1 MRKLLNK
8 WKTLPNS
15 VKSSIAFVFS
25 SLIVK
30 GCVFIVT
37 PIFTR
42 IMDINDYGIVTTYN
56 SWISIIEIFAILGLT
71 SAGVFNVGL
80 KDNKETRNEYI
91 SSCLGLCNLTTLI
104 VFCIIVVLK
113 LFLGENFIL
122 ENKYL
127 FIMFIHFLFNPA
139 QIFWITRQRYEYKYK
154 FPTIITISSVII
166 SQLISIIFVLVFK
179 NDTSFYKILGRELG
193 VLIFTIPIYIILLKK
208 GKDYINLKRWKN
220 ILVLAIPLIPHY
232 LSQHIM
238 DSSDKI
244 MISNMVNAGDAAIYG
259 VVANISMIG
268 TIFWNAINA
277 SLIPYTFDKIEN
289 KKFKDIDNLCKKLLV
304 GYTVILFM
312 IILLAPEILSILA
325 PTNYH
330 KGIYCVPPLTFVIF
344 MHALYNLFANIE
356 FYNKKTKNIA
366 FATVLATIINLI
378 LNYIFIP
385 KYSFIAASYTT
396 LVANIVLVFCH
407 YLSYKKT
414 ETNKIYDSKFILL
427 LSTIFLIFI
436 GLCNILYLNNY
447 IRYSFMLLILL
458 FIFIKRKELISSIKT
473 VMKKK

>member
-1 MRKLLNK
+1 MKKLLNK
-8 WKTLPNS
+8 WKKLPNS

-30 GCVFIVT
+30 GFIFIVT

-80 KDNKETRNEYI
+80 KDNKDTRNEYI
-91 SSCLGLCNLTTLI
+91 SSCLGLCNITTLI
-104 VFCIIVVLK
+104 VFCIIVILK
-113 LFLGENFIL
+113 LIFGENFIL

-154 FPTIITISSVII
+154 FSTIISIFSVLTA
-166 SQLISIIFVLVFK
+166 QLLSVIFVLTSK
-179 NDTSFYKILGRELG
+179 NDTSFYKILGNELG
-193 VLIFTIPIYIILLKK
+193 ILIFAIPIYIVLLKR
-208 GKDYINLKRWKN
+208 GKDYVNLKRWKN
-220 ILVLAIPLIPHY
+220 ILILALPLIPHY

-244 MISNMVNAGDAAIYG
+244 MISNMVNSGDAAIYG

-277 SLIPYTFDKIEN
+277 SLVPYTFDKIEN
-289 KKFKDIDNLCKKLLV
+289 KKYRDIDNLCQKLLV
-304 GYTVILFM
+304 GYLIVLFM

-325 PTNYH
+325 PSNYH
-330 KGIYCVPPLTFVIF
+330 KGIYCVPPLAFVMF
-344 MHALYNLFANIE
+344 LHALYNLFANIE
-356 FYNKKTKNIA
+356 FYNKKTNNIA
-366 FATVLATIINLI
+366 IATVLATIINLI

-396 LVANIVLVFCH
+396 LVSNMFLVFFH
-407 YLSYKKT
+407 YRGYKNT

-427 LSTIFLIFI
+427 LSIIFLIFI

-447 IRYSFMLLILL
+447 IRYLFILIILL
-458 FIFIKRKELISSIKT
+458 FVYIKRRELLSGIKT